1 MNFTDAEEKLAKQL
15 KEAGLEWKPEIG
27 DYYLDEDSNIELL
40 TTETMNWWLT
50 GYYHYSLPVSKK
62 VWLPLWHQSRKRLKD
77 LGWIVVAF
85 FDLEGSVNLRI
96 TKEEKENPSQALG
109 IEFDTITILESA
121 TDLEAMYKALL
132 EAQGKNKMEV
142 LQ

>member
-1 MNFTDAEEKLAKQL
+1 MHFTEAERELASQL
-15 KEAGLEWKPEIG
+15 KEAGLEW
-27 DYYLDEDSNIELL
+27 
-40 TTETMNWWLT
+40 
-50 GYYHYSLPVSKK
+50 
-62 VWLPLWHQSRKRLKD
+62 LKD
-77 LGWIVVAF
+77 WEWIVVAF
-85 FDLEGSVNLRI
+85 FDLEGSVDLRI

-121 TDLEAMYKALL
+121 TDLSACAKADREAMYKALL